1 VEPKVKKSKSKN
13 KILFYDW
20 APGESARWTG
30 DVKGL
35 LGYSINDIKGGW
47 DDLIHPDD
55 FDRYDKAWDKSLST
69 GEAYCQEYRIRNHKG
84 KYIKVRDQ
92 GFALRRIIGIIEIL

>member
-1 VEPKVKKSKSKN
+1 MKN
-13 KILFYDW
+13 LMSIIAASILLTNLTT
-20 APGESARWTG
+20 AQAQ
-30 DVKGL
+30 
-35 LGYSINDIKGGW
+35 
-47 DDLIHPDD
+47 
-55 FDRYDKAWDKSLST
+55 SLST